1 MPVIRRAHK
10 RSVLPRRLLPL
21 AASLLP
27 VLSVGAAETPARLL
41 NLSVRSAA
49 GTPIPGFVLAGEGTR
64 PILLRAVGPGLAPFG
79 LTGFEPNPRLTLLS
93 GSRTVGENDDWR
105 PADGPAMAAAGAF
118 PLPAGSRDAALLTPL
133 AAGAYTAPV
142 NATGITLLEVYD
154 AASAAAGPSL
164 VNASTLAPVGTGA
177 GVLIPGF
184 VVGGTGKL
192 RLLLRAIGPSLAGFG
207 VTGTLANP
215 TVTLYRGQQALA
227 TNDDWMAAA
236 NPGQVMAAA
245 ARVGA
250 FPLEMESRDAVLLA
264 DLEAGAYT
272 AVVSGV
278 GGTSGQALFELYAVP
293 PQPAVLPVGAWGL
306 KADLLEPN
314 SEMSVAELGGR
325 IYVFG
330 GYPASRVSVRT
341 VQIYDS
347 RTDTWRVSTPLPV
360 ALNHTVAAAVGNRIY
375 VIGGQTG
382 AGGAGPFVDTV
393 YAFDPATETWSTRAP
408 MPTQRSGG
416 GATVVDGK
424 IYVAGG
430 RPPRGNDFAVYDPA
444 TDRWQTLPDLPTQR
458 NHLGVAAID
467 RRIYVT
473 GGRFGAG
480 FESETTDIVE
490 VFDVAAGTWSRR
502 APLPKTRGG
511 VNSIVAHG
519 YLHVFGGEGMRTGSG
534 VFADHDVYDPVTDKW
549 ISLPPMPV
557 PVHGATGAGF
567 IDGLI
572 HLAGGGIMDGG
583 DNGTTLHQVYR
594 PATRYP

>member
-1 MPVIRRAHK
+1 MPTR
-10 RSVLPRRLLPL
+10 LPLALLPGLLLPL
-21 AASLLP
+21 A
-27 VLSVGAAETPARLL
+27 LSGAEPPARLL

-79 LTGFEPNPRLTLLS
+79 VADFEPNPRLTLLS
-93 GSRTVGENDDWR
+93 GPRTVAENDDWR
-105 PADGPAMAAAGAF
+105 AADGPAMAAAGAF
-118 PLPAGSRDAALLTPL
+118 PLPTASRDAALLTPL

-142 NATGITLLEVYD
+142 TATGITLLEVYD
-154 AASAAAGPSL
+154 ATSAAPGPAL

-207 VTGTLANP
+207 VTGALANP
-215 TVTLYRGQQALA
+215 TVTLYRGTQALA
-227 TNDDWMAAA
+227 TNDDWMLAA

-278 GGTSGQALFELYAVP
+278 GGTTGQALFELYAVP
-293 PQPAVLPVGAWGL
+293 PQPAVLPVGSWGL

-341 VQIYDS
+341 VQVYDS
-347 RTDTWRVSTPLPV
+347 RTDTWRLTTPLPV
-360 ALNHTVAAAVGNRIY
+360 ALNHT
-375 VIGGQTG
+375 
-382 AGGAGPFVDTV
+382 
-393 YAFDPATETWSTRAP
+393 
-408 MPTQRSGG
+408 
-416 GATVVDGK
+416 
-424 IYVAGG
+424 VAGG

-444 TDRWQTLPDLPTQR
+444 TDRWETLPNLPTQR

-467 RRIYVT
+467 RRIYAT
-473 GGRFGAG
+473 GGRFAAG

-490 VFDVAAGTWSRR
+490 MFDVATGAWSRR
-502 APLPKTRGG
+502 APLPKMRGG

-519 YLHVFGGEGMRTGSG
+519 YLHVFGGEGMRSGSG
-534 VFADHDVYDPVTDKW
+534 VFADHDVYDPATDRW
-549 ISLPPMPV
+549 ISLPAMPV
-557 PVHGATGAGF
+557 PVHGATGAAF
-567 IDGLI
+567 IDGII

-583 DNGTTLHQVYR
+583 DNGTTLHQIYR